1 MKLRCHPSDF
11 CVDERNSLSVG
22 RSGSFAV
29 YRLKKSGWTT
39 LDVLQKLARD
49 LKINRRRIHHAGL
62 KDRHA
67 ETSQVITI
75 EHGPQRDFDFES
87 FAISY
92 QGQAQRAV
100 TAHDIEG
107 NVFSLVMRSVTENER
122 LQAEKSLPVVQAT
135 GLTNYFDD
143 QRFGSFIPGHSFI
156 AEHWIRR
163 EYERALWLM
172 FAEPRAEDGRDE
184 RQQREILRTHW
195 NQWSQCKQELER
207 SHRRSIVTFLDD
219 RPGDFKGAW
228 ERVNADLRGLC
239 LSAFQSYLW
248 NAIVDGLIRER
259 LPDESRREIQIVTG
273 ALACPDLVEKQMMG
287 DLSELEIPLPSARL
301 LKQTINDPNVLEMV
315 QTGVEKLGW
324 QLEAIK
330 VQTPRDR
337 FFSRGLRALTVP
349 VNDLTWSFSDD
360 DLFENRDKLELK
372 FTLPKGSY
380 ATMLIKQI
388 MPSVDPD

>member
-11 CVDERNSLSVG
+11 CVDECNSLAVG
-22 RSGSFAV
+22 RTGSFAV

-49 LKINRRRIHHAGL
+49 LKLDRRRIHHAGL

-75 EHGPQRDFDFES
+75 ERGPQRDFHFES
-87 FAISY
+87 FSILY

-107 NVFSLVMRSVTENER
+107 NTFSLVVRSVTASER
-122 LQAEKSLPVVQAT
+122 SQAEIYLPVVHST
-135 GLTNYFDD
+135 GLMNYFDD
-143 QRFGSFIPGHSFI
+143 QRFGSYIPGHPFI

-163 EYERALWLM
+163 EYEQALWLM
-172 FAEPRAEDGRDE
+172 FAEPREEDGRDE

-248 NAIVDGLIRER
+248 NGTVDGLMREQ
-259 LPDESRREIQIVTG
+259 LADESRREMHIVTG
-273 ALACPDLVEKQMMG
+273 PLACPDLVEKQKLG
-287 DLSELEIPLPSARL
+287 DLWEMQIPLPSARL
-301 LKQTINDPNVLEMV
+301 LKQNDTDPNVLEIV
-315 QTGVEKLGW
+315 NNGIEKLGW
-324 QLEAIK
+324 RLEEIK
-330 VQTPRDR
+330 VRTPRDR
-337 FFSRGLRALTVP
+337 FFSRGLRSVIVP
-349 VNDLTWSFSDD
+349 VNDLSWKVSED
-360 DLFENRDKLELK
+360 DLFEGRDKLTLK

-388 MPSVDPD
+388 MPAADQD